1 MQNFF
6 HFDGFFLTLKQILK
20 ELYMDVFVLFPA
32 RVKCGLTVALTAKCT
47 MSDCVKLT
55 KAIEFN

>member
-1 MQNFF
+1 MY
-6 HFDGFFLTLKQILK
+6 
-20 ELYMDVFVLFPA
+20 LYSSA